1 MKRGKRR
8 SYPAALL
15 ICFSLLLVLG
25 AARNSSAA
33 YSLTG
38 QELDDLL
45 APIAL
50 YQDPMLAQVLP
61 ASTYPDDIAD
71 AADWLRGRRRP
82 VTYRRAGLD
91 ENVRAIAHY
100 PDVLYMMADNL
111 DWTASVGDAFLNQPD
126 DVTDSIQ
133 RLRWEAQRLGNLVSN
148 DERPSLS
155 DGDYIE
161 IVPAQP
167 QYIYVPE
174 YDPSVVYVQAPDVS
188 PFITFG
194 MGLAIG
200 SWLDLDFDWGHHR
213 LFYHGWNRPGWVKQG
228 KALCSRKKCLY
239 PESDMDS

>member
-15 ICFSLLLVLG
+15 ICFSLLFVLG
-25 AARNSSAA
+25 AARSSSAA

-50 YQDPMLAQVLP
+50 YQDPMLAQMLP
-61 ASTYPDDIAD
+61 ASTYPEDIAD
-71 AADWLRGRRRP
+71 AADWLRGGGDP
-82 VTYRRAGLD
+82 SLIDEQDWD
-91 ENVRAIAHY
+91 ENVLAIAHY

-148 DERPSLS
+148 D
-155 DGDYIE
+155 
-161 IVPAQP
+161 
-167 QYIYVPE
+167 
-174 YDPSVVYVQAPDVS
+174 
-188 PFITFG
+188 
-194 MGLAIG
+194 
-200 SWLDLDFDWGHHR
+200 
-213 LFYHGWNRPGWVKQG
+213 
-228 KALCSRKKCLY
+228 
-239 PESDMDS
+239 